1 MPSSEILEDVFNIY
15 YADIFMDLYY
25 SIEEHCKDYAYN
37 ILDNSSYNTCSE
49 FLNLIINN
57 VDLTDMYYIV
67 KKKNKN
73 AIKN

>member
-15 YADIFMDLYY
+15 YTDVFMELYY
-25 SIEEHCKDYAYN
+25 SIEEHCREYGYN

-57 VDLTDMYYIV
+57 IDLTDMYYIV

>member
-25 SIEEHCKDYAYN
+25 SIEEHCKDYSYN

-57 VDLTDMYYIV
+57 IDLTDMYYIV